1 MQFKFSEVDKDKNIL
16 EWALCNE
23 NCPREDIPSVCM
35 NPPKLPSFSS
45 NPTSVD
51 MKSILFTSSWFDIK
65 PAPANGS
72 VYLLSAVRTRR
83 HQPGWKYDVS
93 NTTDSMFVY
102 TEDNHVDL
110 ADLYPIFSANH
121 TVNYTCPEG
130 YVFDHSNNI
139 LMSLTCINGTWRS
152 HTFFN
157 ASKFCT
163 RK

>member
-1 MQFKFSEVDKDKNIL
+1 MERFISWNS
-16 EWALCNE
+16 ALAC
-23 NCPREDIPSVCM
+23 
-35 NPPKLPSFSS
+35 
-45 NPTSVD
+45 
-51 MKSILFTSSWFDIK
+51 
-65 PAPANGS
+65 
-72 VYLLSAVRTRR
+72 YLLLRIQDTGGDDLTA
-83 HQPGWKYDVS
+83 
-93 NTTDSMFVY
+93 TTDSMFVY